1 MNPDKPDHQNPALP
15 DFWEKR
21 YREGTTPWN
30 AGGVPRALQEFV
42 DGYVAGSAAGW
53 RANHNAPPRVLVP
66 GCGHAWEARH
76 LCQCG
81 WDVLAIDFS
90 PAAIAH
96 ARPLMGPYTS
106 RLMLADFFAFAPAQP
121 FDLIYERAFLC
132 ALPRHLWAGYAARC
146 AELLAPG
153 GLLAG
158 FFFLGSEPKGP
169 PFAIEPAALDAL
181 LAPAFER
188 IADDAVEDSLAV
200 FQGRERWQVWRRRAN
215 CVAG

>member
-1 MNPDKPDHQNPALP
+1 MSPDKPDHQNPALP

-42 DGYVAGSAAGW
+42 DGCVSGSMAGW
-53 RANHNAPPRVLVP
+53 RAGHEAPPRVLVP

-76 LCQCG
+76 LCQFG

-96 ARPLMGPYTS
+96 ARPLMGPFAA
-106 RLMLADFFAFAPAQP
+106 RLMRADFFAFAPAQP

-132 ALPRHLWAGYAARC
+132 ALPRHLWPAYAARC
-146 AELLAPG
+146 AALLAPG

-158 FFFLGSEPKGP
+158 YFYLGSEPKGP

-181 LAPAFER
+181 LMPAFER
-188 IADDAVEDSLAV
+188 IADEAVDDSLAV

>member
-1 MNPDKPDHQNPALP
+1 MSPDKPDHQNPALP

-30 AGGVPRALQEFV
+30 AGGVPRALQDFV
-42 DGYVAGSAAGW
+42 DAWPGRSET
-53 RANHNAPPRVLVP
+53 PPRVLVP

-90 PAAIAH
+90 PAAIDH
-96 ARPLMGPYTS
+96 ARPLMGPFAA

-132 ALPRHLWAGYAARC
+132 ALPRRLWPDYAARC
-146 AELLAPG
+146 AGLLRPG

-158 FFFLGSEPKGP
+158 LFYFGSEPKGP
-169 PFAIEPAALDAL
+169 PFMIEPATLDDL
-181 LAPAFER
+181 LAPHFAR
-188 IADDAVEDSLAV
+188 IDDRPVHDSLPL
-200 FQGRERWQVWRRRAN
+200 FQGRERWQVWRRHD
-215 CVAG
+215 

>member
-1 MNPDKPDHQNPALP
+1 MPPDKPEHQNPALP

-42 DGYVAGSAAGW
+42 ANFDAGW
-53 RANHNAPPRVLVP
+53 RAGHAAAPRVLVP

-90 PAAIAH
+90 PAAIEH
-96 ARPLMGPYTS
+96 ARTPMGPFGA
-106 RLMLADFFAFAPAQP
+106 RLMLADFFALAPAQP

-132 ALPRHLWAGYAARC
+132 ALPRHLWPDYAARC
-146 AELLAPG
+146 AALLAPG

-158 FFFLGSEPKGP
+158 FFYLGSEPKGP

-181 LAPAFER
+181 LAPWFER
-188 IADDAVEDSLAV
+188 IADVAVDDSIEV
-200 FQGRERWQVWRRRAN
+200 FRGRERWQVWRRRAI
-215 CVAG
+215 CVPG

>member
-1 MNPDKPDHQNPALP
+1 MPPDKPEHQNPALP

-30 AGGVPRALQEFV
+30 AGGVPHALKDF
-42 DGYVAGSAAGW
+42 VAGFVAAWHGDV
-53 RANHNAPPRVLVP
+53 PPRVLVP

-90 PAAIAH
+90 PAAIDH
-96 ARPLMGPYTS
+96 ARPLMGPFAA

-132 ALPRHLWAGYAARC
+132 ALPRHLWAAYAARC

-158 FFFLGSEPKGP
+158 YFFLGSEPKGP

-188 IADDAVEDSLAV
+188 IADEAVEDSLAV